1 MAPGLLPIQ
10 SRWDAPLVTA
20 LTAVSFWC
28 FFVQPCF
35 ARGTDTWYMCCCCL
49 RHSRRVSYALCEKR
63 EAHGPFWSVKVFG
76 VSVGWGEV
84 GASEPRTTWG
94 GWFVA
99 ITTGWVQVCCVL
111 WKCAIRGCIAP
122 ARPSGYSLY
131 YIYYTSSYLSH
142 PRNDELRDCFCSSA
156 P

>member
-10 SRWDAPLVTA
+10 SHWDAPLVTA

-28 FFVQPCF
+28 FLVQPCF
-35 ARGTDTWYMCCCCL
+35 FRGTNSWYICCCCL
-49 RHSRRVSYALCEKR
+49 RHSRGVSYALCEKR
-63 EAHGPFWSVKVFG
+63 EAHGPFWSVGFLGCLWGGAGWVRASPELLG
-76 VSVGWGEV
+76 VVGRHHDGV
-84 GASEPRTTWG
+84 GAG
-94 GWFVA
+94 VLCFVEMR
-99 ITTGWVQVCCVL
+99 
-111 WKCAIRGCIAP
+111 IRGCIAP